1 MQDAV
6 NILENLVET
15 SLLITGVVCLL
26 FWIAERKPTNLEM
39 LYIFAAV
46 SAGVLAINLVDS
58 SLWLLFVLLSWI
70 PAGKKAPNYFLPK
83 KEIFCPRSQF

>member
-15 SLLITGVVCLL
+15 SFLITGVVYLL

-46 SAGVLAINLVDS
+46 SAGVLVINYVDS
-58 SLWLLFVLLSWI
+58 SLWLIALLSWI
-70 PAGKKAPNYFLPK
+70 PVGKKAPELLLPK
-83 KEIFCPRSQF
+83 KK

>member
-6 NILENLVET
+6 NILENLGDT
-15 SLLITGVVCLL
+15 SLLITGGVCLL
-26 FWIAERKPTNLEM
+26 FWIAKRKPTNFEM

-46 SAGVLAINLVDS
+46 SAGVLAIKFIDS
-58 SLWLLFVLLSWI
+58 SLWLVLVILSWI

-83 KEIFCPRSQF
+83 KN